1 MEQLQTDL
9 IKFRAKL
16 SALDHVN
23 GDMRRQRSHYRRLID
38 QIERILPWYSA
49 ALTGVGGLTAAQTM
63 TI

>member
-49 ALTGVGGLTAAQTM
+49 ALTASAV
-63 TI
+63 